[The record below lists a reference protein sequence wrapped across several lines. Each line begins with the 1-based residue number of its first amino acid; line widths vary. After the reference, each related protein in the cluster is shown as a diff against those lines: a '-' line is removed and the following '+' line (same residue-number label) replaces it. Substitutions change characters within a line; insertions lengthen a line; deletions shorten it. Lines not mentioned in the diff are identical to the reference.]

1 MIFLRFNFSLKIIR
15 QQMLRCVYDIL
26 LSTCFSFN
34 RRCTYQTQAWSQ
46 FTFSRS
52 RIYQILSLSTIV
64 TFVLSLLCY
73 IFLIN
78 VFFNRA
84 FLEYPIFLDATAVC
98 FVRFAGKKRKW
109 WIELETCFLK
119 TCYFYVLTNDTRATC
134 YSENES
140 TCFETS
146 SLSTKHFFCGNFP
159 NYSLQLC
166 RQISSSSM

>member
-1 MIFLRFNFSLKIIR
+1 MFLRFNFSLKIIR

-78 VFFNRA
+78 VFFNRG

-119 TCYFYVLTNDTRATC
+119 KCYFYVLTNDTRATC

-146 SLSTKHFFCGNFP
+146 SLSTKRFFCGNFP

>member
-1 MIFLRFNFSLKIIR
+1 MFTIFYCQRAFHLTDVVLIKPRPGHNLHLADPAFIRYYLYQPSLHLFCHYSVTFFNQRL
-15 QQMLRCVYDIL
+15 
-26 LSTCFSFN
+26 FN
-34 RRCTYQTQAWSQ
+34 RG
-46 FTFSRS
+46 
-52 RIYQILSLSTIV
+52 
-64 TFVLSLLCY
+64 
-73 IFLIN
+73 
-78 VFFNRA
+78 

-119 TCYFYVLTNDTRATC
+119 KCYFYVLTNDTRATC